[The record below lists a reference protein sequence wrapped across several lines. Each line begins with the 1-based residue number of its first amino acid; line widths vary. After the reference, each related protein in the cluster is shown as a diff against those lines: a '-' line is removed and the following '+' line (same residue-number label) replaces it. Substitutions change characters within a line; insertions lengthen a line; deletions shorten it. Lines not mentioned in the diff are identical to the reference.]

1 MSEEITRRK
10 CETCSFFLPYQQ
22 QNWDG
27 GGVCI
32 VSLPPMLEA
41 LFNSTY
47 RNPATHADRYCGLWK
62 EKEKETK

>member
-1 MSEEITRRK
+1 MFV
-10 CETCSFFLPYQQ
+10 FFLPYQQ

-27 GGVCI
+27 GGVCT

-41 LFNSTY
+41 LFNNTY

-62 EKEKETK
+62 EKENT